1 MLNDTRIK
9 FRHLACFLEVAAQR
23 SFVRAA
29 EALAITQ
36 PAVSKAIAEL
46 EVILGVSLLE
56 RSRGGVSLT
65 PYGDAFRRYA
75 GASLTALRQ
84 GINTVA
90 QARAKG
96 GYTIA
101 VGALPTVAARIMPAA
116 IQMAKA
122 DGLGAAIRIVTGPN
136 DVLLTQLRGGELDL
150 VVGRLAD
157 PRQMQ
162 DLAFEH
168 LYSEEIVFVARPGHP
183 LRGSAAI
190 ELRSLADYTV
200 LMPTA
205 SSIIRRDVDKLL
217 ISHGISTLPDVI
229 ETVSPSFGRRYARTS
244 DAVWIISHGVVA
256 HDLEEGT
263 LTRLEVEADD
273 MPGPVGLTQRVDT
286 PAGVSTQILIQAVRK
301 ISQGQGGPSR

>member
-1 MLNDTRIK
+1 VLNDTRIK

-46 EVILGVSLLE
+46 EDILGVSLLE

-65 PYGDAFRRYA
+65 PYGEAFRRYA
-75 GASLTALRQ
+75 GASVTALRQ

-96 GYTIA
+96 GYSIA

-122 DGLGAAIRIVTGPN
+122 DGLGAGLRIVTGPN
-136 DVLLTQLRGGELDL
+136 DVLLAQLRNGELDL
-150 VVGRLAD
+150 VVGRLSH
-157 PRQMQ
+157 PQQMQ

-168 LYSEEIVFVARPGHP
+168 LYSEEIVFVTRPGHP
-183 LRGSAAI
+183 LCSANAV
-190 ELRSLADYTV
+190 ELQRLADYTV
-200 LMPTA
+200 LMPTD

-217 ISHGISTLPDVI
+217 IAHGVSTLPDVI

-244 DAVWIISHGVVA
+244 DAVWIISYGVVA
-256 HDLEEGT
+256 HDLEDGT
-263 LTRLEVEADD
+263 LARLKIEAED

-286 PAGVSTQILIQAVRK
+286 PAGVSTQLLIQAVRK
-301 ISQGQGGPSR
+301 VAQGQGRPPA